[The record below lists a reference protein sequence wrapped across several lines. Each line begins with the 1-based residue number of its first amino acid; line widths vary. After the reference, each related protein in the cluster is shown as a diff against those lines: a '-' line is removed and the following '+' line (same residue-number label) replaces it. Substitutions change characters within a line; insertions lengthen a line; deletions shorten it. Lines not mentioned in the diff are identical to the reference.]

1 MMDRLR
7 RLGLFRLLIGEGLT
21 DDGSP
26 IAFASLTSI
35 VVSSGE
41 LSAELDRLKKDYPS
55 YFAKAEDKV
64 WQNFLKD
71 VRRGG
76 IEESMSQFWSSCRSV
91 GFKARFLMF
100 YMWDEGILREA
111 VSWGRAV
118 KHDSPASWRGL
129 LRHDYLLEPEYRE
142 KIGQGNRSEDMFFLD
157 SIPGELLDFMIRVM
171 IISRKW
177 AISEHARFGSKYLTD
192 VIISYNRSIILI
204 LERRESA
211 RLCRKHV
218 IDLLRLVIFNSEPFG
233 LGVRYGATELDGFHG
248 LMGNPRISNGMKK
261 EANLIMMNLISQEE
275 DAYIQ
280 SVMLCSYTEEM
291 EDSLG
296 KKGYIYGFDK
306 NMFGKSIEFIRNQ
319 DNGYP
324 FSPESTLRIFQIWE
338 HYSSLRISLIKDYIQ
353 KEHMHYYDYPEGA
366 RLTIDN
372 ESAAEEWRDVRRI
385 LQDHKNSGNEDFLKP
400 MMKEIDA
407 ALARWSKNKNIR
419 DDESSLFQG
428 HITKMNLYI

>member
-1 MMDRLR
+1 
-7 RLGLFRLLIGEGLT
+7 
-21 DDGSP
+21 
-26 IAFASLTSI
+26 
-35 VVSSGE
+35 
-41 LSAELDRLKKDYPS
+41 
-55 YFAKAEDKV
+55 
-64 WQNFLKD
+64 
-71 VRRGG
+71 
-76 IEESMSQFWSSCRSV
+76 
-91 GFKARFLMF
+91 MF
-100 YMWDEGILREA
+100 YLWDEGALREA
-111 VSWGRAV
+111 VSWGQAV
-118 KHDSPASWRGL
+118 KHDGPASRRGVL
-129 LRHDYLLEPEYRE
+129 LHDYLLEPEYCER
-142 KIGQGNRSEDMFFLD
+142 IDRRDRPEDMFFLD
-157 SIPGELLDFMIRVM
+157 GIPGELLDFMIRVM

-192 VIISYNRSIILI
+192 VIRSYNRSIMLI

-211 RLCRKHV
+211 RLCRKHI
-218 IDLLRLVIFNSEPFG
+218 IDLLRLIIFNSEPFG
-233 LGVRYGATELDGFHG
+233 LGVRYGATELDGFHS
-248 LMGNPRISNGMKK
+248 LMGNPRISSSMKK
-261 EANLIMMNLISQEE
+261 EANLIMMKLISQEE

-338 HYSSLRISLIKDYIQ
+338 HYSSLRIFLIKDYIQ
-353 KEHMHYYDYPEGA
+353 KEHMHYYDYAEGV

-407 ALARWSKNKNIR
+407 ALARWSKNKNTR
-419 DDESSLFQG
+419 DDGSSLFQG
-428 HITKMNLYI
+428 YITKMNRYV